1 MKNKTCFFVTD
12 LHGHLDRYEKLF
24 KKIEAEMPGIVFL
37 GGDLLPSAML
47 NFTSSNMVH
56 QDFVSQVL
64 GNGFRKLKE
73 TLGENYPQVYLILG
87 NDDGKL
93 EEPIFLD
100 LAAEKLWKYAH
111 NRSFELDG
119 YTIFGYSY
127 VPPTPFALKDWE
139 RYDVSRYVD
148 PGCSSPEAGYY
159 SVKVTADEKKWST
172 IKDDLKNL
180 TKAKELEKAI
190 FLFHAPPYETNLDRA
205 DLDGKMVDHA
215 PLDVHVGS
223 IAIKRFIK
231 ARQPYIT
238 LHGHVHETARITGS
252 WQDRIGKT
260 YCFSAAH
267 DGKELA
273 LVKFDIQSPEE
284 AVREL
289 L

>member
-24 KKIEAEMPGIVFL
+24 KKIEAEMPAIVFL

-64 GNGFRKLKE
+64 GNGFRKLKQ

-100 LAAEKLWKYAH
+100 LAAENLWKYAH

-148 PGCSSPEAGYY
+148 PGCSSPEVGYY